1 MTRRAAGQAP
11 LFEMA
16 GRLHDPETLAAVE
29 HAIARLPG
37 VTTARAVAGYD
48 REIDELHVL
57 AEPSVAPKQLVRDLQ
72 TLLLTKFDL
81 PLDHRVVS
89 IVSLPSLPGDGVPIV
104 QRQRLGLR
112 EVAVTSTA
120 VARTIAVTIADQDGL
135 SNVGTAT
142 APLAAA
148 HRRIACARATAAAV
162 TAWLPDRIDLEV
174 ADVARLDTG
183 LAAVAVAVVVWT
195 DRDRGAT
202 TMSGSAVIGEDEDIA
217 VGRAT
222 LDALNRELQRLA

>member
-1 MTRRAAGQAP
+1 MTRRALGQDP
-11 LFEMA
+11 LFQMA

-29 HAIARLPG
+29 CAIAALPG
-37 VTTARAVAGYD
+37 VTAVRAVAGYE

-57 AEPSVAPKQLVRDLQ
+57 ADPAVAPKQLVRDLQ

-89 IVSLPSLPGDGVPIV
+89 IVNLPSLPGDGVPIV
-104 QRQRLGLR
+104 QRQRLSLR
-112 EVAVTSTA
+112 EVSVTTSA
-120 VARTIAVTIADQDGL
+120 VARTLAVTIADQDGL
-135 SNVGTAT
+135 CNVGTAS

-162 TAWLPDRIDLEV
+162 AAWLPERIDLEV

-183 LAAVAVAVVVWT
+183 LAAVAVAVLVWV

-202 TMSGSAVIGEDEDIA
+202 TMTGSAVIGEDEDVA

-222 LDALNRELQRLA
+222 LDALNRELQRLV